1 MNIRNTSAANQEA
14 SGRHEEHDPLNFLTD
29 VGRRQLAL
37 VSEGISALCRGSEV
51 MRGIQRDA
59 AHEASAYHADVA
71 RKLRDPCQ
79 PGDLMAIQS
88 ELMRYGI
95 QSAGKYWQQL
105 GAQMM
110 QTQVEMMSSVSQLL
124 EADKAGP
131 VPPPLGSNFFVFDPL
146 AWTGS
151 HGDAESAA
159 MHH

>member
-1 MNIRNTSAANQEA
+1 MSTRNTPAANHET
-14 SGRHEEHDPLNFLTD
+14 SGHPEHDSVNFLTD
-29 VGRRQLAL
+29 VSRRQFALA
-37 VSEGISALCRGSEV
+37 SEGISALCRGSEV

-59 AHEASAYHADVA
+59 AHETAAYHADVA

-79 PGDLMAIQS
+79 PGDLMALQS
-88 ELMRYGI
+88 ELMRYGL

-110 QTQVEMMSSVSQLL
+110 QTQVDMVSSVSQLL
-124 EADKAGP
+124 EADKAGTM
-131 VPPPLGSNFFVFDPL
+131 PPPLGSNFFMFDPL

-151 HGDAESAA
+151 HSGAESAA